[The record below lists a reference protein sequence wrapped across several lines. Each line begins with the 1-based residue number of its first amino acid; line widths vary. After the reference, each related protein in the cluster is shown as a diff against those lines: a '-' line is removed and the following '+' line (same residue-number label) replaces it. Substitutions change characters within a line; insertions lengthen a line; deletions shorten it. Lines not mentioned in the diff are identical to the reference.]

1 MSRRYGPIGYTD
13 VMNKY
18 GITLRPNRIKRRP
31 VPMDFSGPEGRRAL
45 LAIARRVIAIHADVL
60 KALANR

>member
-18 GITLRPNRIKRRP
+18 GITLKPNRIKRRP
-31 VPMDFSGPEGRRAL
+31 VPMDFSGAESRRAL
-45 LAIARRVIAIHADVL
+45 LAIARRVIATHAKVI
-60 KALANR
+60 KALAKR

>member
-1 MSRRYGPIGYTD
+1 MNRRYGPIGYTD

-18 GITLRPNRIKRRP
+18 GITLKPNRIKHRP
-31 VPMDFSGPEGRRAL
+31 VPMDFSGQEGRRAL
-45 LAIARRVIAIHADVL
+45 LAIARRVIATHAKVI